1 MTSLQ
6 ILIVH
11 QPSLELQAFLKAL
24 KQGGYQIST
33 QAVTDLAGLKKV
45 LAAGPNWD
53 LLFLQEPFPACSAAE
68 VFEALKRYPFFIPVI
83 VLSQG
88 VSEEALVQLIK
99 MGASDCLSKNK
110 LRRLLPAVQRALQ
123 EGLQGMDK
131 RHSAAE
137 QHLQRWLAYS
147 PVMLY
152 SAGVTNDFET
162 LSISDNVEQRL
173 GYQAEDFI
181 KEPNFWRDHVHPDD
195 LNGLLQERLSLFEKG
210 SLGYEYRFRLQDGS
224 YCWMYD
230 KMQVILDENGLPF
243 EIIGYWQNIC
253 EYKKLQMQ
261 VFQSQKNEA
270 LGRLTSGIVHDFNNI
285 LTIIA
290 IYTGMISRRVN
301 QLPDSKLQ
309 SFAKEV
315 VNATHRGAALT
326 AQLKAFS
333 RQQMILPT
341 VLNPNTILV
350 PMQAMLKRLLGSAIS
365 LRVLASDNLVSIKVD
380 KSQIEQV
387 FLNLAINARDAM
399 PKGGHLALKT
409 YNIHLKQRHDGQI
422 ESIPAG
428 RYVCLEA
435 EDTGCGISS
444 EILPHIVE
452 PFFTTKEFGKGTGL
466 GLATVYGIIKQY
478 QGYLDVKSKTGQG
491 STFFIYF
498 QPFQD
503 TLPSGPIKKAL
514 GTPVFS

>member
-1 MTSLQ
+1 MTSLH
-6 ILIVH
+6 ILLVH
-11 QPSLELQAFLKAL
+11 QPSLELQVFLRAL
-24 KQGGYQIST
+24 KQGGYEICSRE
-33 QAVTDLAGLKKV
+33 VTDLAALKKA
-45 LAAGPNWD
+45 LADGSAWD
-53 LLFLQEPFPACSAAE
+53 LLFLQEPLPGCTAAD
-68 VFEALKRYPFFIPVI
+68 VFETLKRYPFFIPVI

-88 VSEEALVQLIK
+88 LSEEALVQLIK
-99 MGASDCLSKNK
+99 LGASDCLSSNK

-123 EGLQGMDK
+123 EGLQSDA
-131 RHSAAE
+131 HSAAE

-152 SAGVTNDFET
+152 SAGITNDFKT
-162 LSISDNVEQRL
+162 LSISNNVEQQL
-173 GYQAEDFI
+173 GYQAQDFI
-181 KEPNFWRDHVHPDD
+181 NEPNFWREHVHPED
-195 LNGLLQERLSLFEKG
+195 LKGLLQERLSLFEKG
-210 SLGYEYRFRLQDGS
+210 SVGYEYRFRLQDGT
-224 YCWMYD
+224 YRWLYD
-230 KMQVILDENGLPF
+230 KMQLILDENGLPL

-285 LTIIA
+285 LTVIA
-290 IYTGMISRRVN
+290 IYTGMISRRVS
-301 QLPDSKLQ
+301 QLQDSKLQ

-315 VNATHRGAALT
+315 VSATHRAAALT

-333 RQQMILPT
+333 RQQIILPT
-341 VLNPNTILV
+341 VLNPNQILV
-350 PMQAMLKRLLGSAIS
+350 HMQAMLKRLLGQTIS
-365 LRVLASDNLVSIKVD
+365 LRVQASADLACIKVD
-380 KSQIEQV
+380 QSQIEQV
-387 FLNLAINARDAM
+387 FLNLSINARDAM

-409 YNIHLKQRHDGQI
+409 YNIHLKQRYDGPI

-435 EDTGCGISS
+435 EDSGCGISS
-444 EILPHIVE
+444 DVLPHIVE

-503 TLPSGPIKKAL
+503 TLPSVPITKAISESL
-514 GTPVFS
+514 RV

>member
-6 ILIVH
+6 ILLVH
-11 QPSLELQAFLKAL
+11 QPCLELQTFLKAL
-24 KQGGYQIST
+24 KQGGYEICSQT
-33 QAVTDLAGLKKV
+33 VTDFSGLNKA
-45 LAAGPNWD
+45 LLEGPNWD
-53 LLFLQEPFPACSAAE
+53 LLFLQEPLPDLTAEE
-68 VFEALKRYPFFIPVI
+68 VFETLKRYPFFIPVI

-88 VSEEALVQLIK
+88 LSEEALVQLIK

-110 LRRLLPAVQRALQ
+110 LRRLLPAVQKALQ
-123 EGLQGMDK
+123 EGLQSHA
-131 RHSAAE
+131 HSATE

-152 SAGVTNDFET
+152 SAGITNDFET
-162 LSISDNVEQRL
+162 LSISNNVEQQL

-181 KEPNFWRDHVHPDD
+181 NEPNFWRDHVHPDD
-195 LNGLLQERLSLFEKG
+195 LKGLLQERLSLFEKG
-210 SLGYEYRFRLQDGS
+210 SLGYEYRFRLQDGT
-224 YCWMYD
+224 YRWMYD
-230 KMQVILDENGLPF
+230 KMQLILDENGLPL

-285 LTIIA
+285 LTVIA
-290 IYTGMISRRVN
+290 IYTGMISRRVG
-301 QLPDSKLQ
+301 QLQDSKLQ

-315 VNATHRGAALT
+315 VNATHRAAALT

-333 RQQMILPT
+333 RQQTILPT
-341 VLNPNTILV
+341 VLNPNAILV
-350 PMQAMLKRLLGSAIS
+350 HMQAMLKRLLGPAIS
-365 LRVLASDNLVSIKVD
+365 LRVQTSANLACIKVD
-380 KSQIEQV
+380 QSQIEQV
-387 FLNLAINARDAM
+387 FLNLSINARDAM
-399 PKGGHLALKT
+399 PQGGGLALKT
-409 YNIHLKQRHDGQI
+409 YNIHLKQRYEGQI
-422 ESIPAG
+422 ESISAG
-428 RYVCLEA
+428 KYVCLEA

-444 EILPHIVE
+444 EVLPHIVE

-503 TLPSGPIKKAL
+503 TLPSGPIKKAI
-514 GTPVFS
+514 GTPLRV